1 MYEININICA
11 KLSFFCLSA
20 RTSKKSFKNDLREP
34 PRPLPPGGKI
44 DQERSQDAP
53 KELQDGPKS
62 PPYNFPPP
70 PFPPGAPSWG
80 RPGAHDAPGGLQ
92 KPVWDPRG
100 AKFDPRGGRNLT
112 PGASFFGPPGVAFFN
127 LLRTTFARRW
137 GNTMPTMLSRTGPPS
152 DSIRQACGRT
162 ACQIPS

>member
-11 KLSFFCLSA
+11 KLSFFGLSA

-100 AKFDPRGGRNLT
+100 AKFGPRASEICPPEPPFLAPRASLSSPSCEPLSHAGGTILC
-112 PGASFFGPPGVAFFN
+112 
-127 LLRTTFARRW
+127 LLCSRHLARRNARS
-137 GNTMPTMLSRTGPPS
+137 G
-152 DSIRQACGRT
+152 
-162 ACQIPS
+162 